1 MLEEPDI
8 PDKPDKIE
16 QPDYSRYLNA
26 KFIGIIA
33 FLIFIAGLITE
44 FLNSIFSLGIPP
56 GTSFIISVLLA
67 TILACCGSLTTLGSI
82 GMKLPEYGE
91 METKFQE
98 GKELY
103 DNGDWDDALAIFK
116 ELSGPK
122 MNHKRALYY
131 GARCYEKLN
140 DSENVI
146 LYCKKYLEMQPKDK
160 EVWELLASAHKRLFE
175 YEEANEAQMRA
186 DKLRK

>member
-33 FLIFIAGLITE
+33 FLIFIAGIITE

-56 GTSFIISVLLA
+56 GTSFTISVLLA

-91 METKFQE
+91 MESKFQE

-103 DNGDWDDALAIFK
+103 DNGDWDEALDIFK
-116 ELSGPK
+116 ELSGPR

-131 GARCYEKLN
+131 GARCYE
-140 DSENVI
+140 
-146 LYCKKYLEMQPKDK
+146 YLEMQPKDK
-160 EVWELLASAHKRLFE
+160 EVWELLAMAHKRLFE

-186 DKLRK
+186 EKLK